1 MFTSRAEHRLLLRID
16 NADLR
21 LTPGGRAIGLVD
33 DERWE
38 RFEARRAR
46 YERNLGTLDR
56 TMVRTE
62 RGDRIAASQWL
73 KTPSVRLEALAE
85 AGDVALAIDQAS
97 RDLDFASV
105 ETTVKY
111 AGYLKQEASR
121 VERMRR
127 DERRRIPEGF
137 PFARVPGLS
146 NEVVHR
152 LTQVRP
158 ETLGQASRIPGV
170 TPAAVAVLGSFLGRI
185 VGDTPASPK
194 RLCEGGSPAEP

>member
-1 MFTSRAEHRLLLRID
+1 
-16 NADLR
+16 
-21 LTPGGRAIGLVD
+21 
-33 DERWE
+33 
-38 RFEARRAR
+38 
-46 YERNLGTLDR
+46 
-56 TMVRTE
+56 MVRTE